1 MTYLGQAATRRQ
13 VEAAG
18 PGSRFIHFATHAF
31 VSEREPLLS
40 ELLLAPALPEHP
52 TDAEQEPPDHRL
64 RAVDLFGLRLDAQVV
79 VCAGCST
86 ALGKSVEGEGVVG
99 LTQALFYAAARCVV
113 LSLWPVHDQ
122 PTARLMKRFYEALRS
137 GQPPADALR
146 TAKLSVRQDDPAIYG
161 DPYDWAAFVAIGAG
175 W

>member
-1 MTYLGQAATRRQ
+1 M
-13 VEAAG
+13 
-18 PGSRFIHFATHAF
+18 
-31 VSEREPLLS
+31 
-40 ELLLAPALPEHP
+40 
-52 TDAEQEPPDHRL
+52 
-64 RAVDLFGLRLDAQVV
+64 

-99 LTQALFYAAARCVV
+99 LTQALFYAGARCVV

-122 PTARLMKRFYEALRS
+122 PTARLMERFYEALRG

-146 TAKLSVRQDDPAIYG
+146 TAKLSVRRDDPAIYG

-175 W
+175 